1 MKRRAVFGTLL
12 VAFLLGLSAS
22 GQTPASPQNQASSE
36 RIQKILGFD
45 LSKTTMHFWLLKSGG
60 AIEIVAKDAND
71 PTTVNAIRKYL
82 EREAKEWGKGNFDTV
97 YALHGKDI
105 DGVAGM
111 KKYRDDITFDPK
123 SIDGG
128 GALRLFTFND
138 TARQAIQAYI
148 RSEINEYHTGD
159 PTQVT
164 D

>member
-1 MKRRAVFGTLL
+1 MKRIALFGTLL
-12 VAFLLGLSAS
+12 VALLLGLNAFGQSSATS
-22 GQTPASPQNQASSE
+22 QDQASNE
-36 RIQKILGFD
+36 RLQKILGFD

-71 PTTVNAIRKYL
+71 SATVNAIRKYL
-82 EREAKEWGKGNFDTV
+82 DREAKEWGKGNFDSV
-97 YALHGKDI
+97 YALHGKDV

-111 KKYRDDITFDPK
+111 KKLRDDITFDPK

-159 PTQVT
+159 PTAVA